1 MKFHPKRWPFLVHRW
16 LGIALSWLFV
26 CWFVS
31 GMVMMYV
38 GHPKLTEAERLAHL
52 PPLQGQ
58 AGLLAPQQALEAAGV
73 PKLLSLIDGPS
84 SVLQLTLAE
93 YRQSFGYALFPAC

>member
-1 MKFHPKRWPFLVHRW
+1 MKLHPKRWPFLIHRW

-73 PKLLSLIDGPS
+73 HQPLAALRLAVS
-84 SVLQLTLAE
+84 SGAH
-93 YRQSFGYALFPAC
+93 

>member
-38 GHPKLTEAERLAHL
+38 GHPKLTEDR
-52 PPLQGQ
+52 
-58 AGLLAPQQALEAAGV
+58 
-73 PKLLSLIDGPS
+73 K
-84 SVLQLTLAE
+84 SVV
-93 YRQSFGYALFPAC
+93 